1 MAVRSVIISIAPYD
15 WLMNLILL
23 LENNTDNHTLA
34 FFV

>member
-1 MAVRSVIISIAPYD
+1 MAVGPVMISIAPYD